1 MLYNT
6 ITGRKVDL
14 INPNEYVDLY
24 VISHIN
30 SSHTVCRQ
38 RVTLDKGESK
48 FPKKYCDYVPDED
61 FKFTEEITKSLYD
74 KLVDEK
80 TSFQF
85 FDGFKNQHLAKKF
98 FVAASFSP
106 SMSSSSSRS
115 FYCGNSNEC
124 ALIKSV
130 CNIPFEL
137 SSGGCILFTERNKP
151 DLCLYDKA
159 LEEEY
164 EFLRAI
170 HGDLFFLKPHWDS
183 TPVRV
188 KRVAEDAVL
197 PTNKRRSDTGL
208 DVSLIK
214 KLKTDEWGT
223 EWYDTGLQ
231 IEPPSGYY
239 TELVGR
245 SSLIKKG
252 RQLANCVGVIDETYR
267 NNLLVCLTKLHPNAP
282 DLEMPYRACQLILR
296 KHEVAHCEEADTLSN
311 TDRALGGFGSTG

>member
-30 SSHTVCRQ
+30 CHYTVASDYIRWDE
-38 RVTLDKGESK
+38 TGDKL
-48 FPKKYCDYVPDED
+48 PKQYCDYVHDEE
-61 FKFTEEITKSLYD
+61 FEFTKEITNSLYD
-74 KLVDEK
+74 KLADEK
-80 TSFQF
+80 KSFQF
-85 FDGFKNQHLAKKF
+85 FDGFKDQHLAKKF
-98 FVAASFSP
+98 FVAANLCHCTKNSSTGFS
-106 SMSSSSSRS
+106 
-115 FYCGNSNEC
+115 YGGNSNEY
-124 ALIKSV
+124 ALIESV
-130 CNIPFEL
+130 CNIPFERA
-137 SSGGCILFTERNKP
+137 SAGQILFTRRNKP
-151 DLCLYDKA
+151 DLCLYDRA

-164 EFLRAI
+164 AFLRTI
-170 HGDLFFLKPHWDS
+170 FGDLYYLKPHWDS

-188 KRVAEDAVL
+188 KRVAEDAIL

-208 DVSLIK
+208 DVTLIK

-231 IEPPSGYY
+231 IEPPPGYY

-267 NNLLVCLTKLHPNAP
+267 NNLLVCLTKLHPKAP
-282 DLEMPYRACQLILR
+282 DLELPIRACQLILR
-296 KHEVAHCEEADTLSN
+296 KHEVAHCEEVDTLSN